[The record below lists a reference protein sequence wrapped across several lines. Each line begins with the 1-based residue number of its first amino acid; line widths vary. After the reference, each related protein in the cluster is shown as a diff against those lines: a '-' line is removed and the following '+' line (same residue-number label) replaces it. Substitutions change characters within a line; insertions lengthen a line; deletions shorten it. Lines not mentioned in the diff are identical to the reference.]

1 MLVEFSVKN
10 FLSFNESMTFSMVGS
25 KPVKELEEDK
35 DISNIFYDPSEKN
48 KILRS
53 AVIYGANGSGKSN
66 LFNAMGFVR
75 RFIQIS
81 ANDSQ
86 ATDEIKV
93 LSFLLNESNNEIPS
107 SFEIILYIENIMYRY
122 GFEADKEKIHSEWLF
137 RLLNEPSAKE
147 TQLFIREFQ
156 TISPNSRS
164 FKEGKGIEDKTRPNA
179 LFLSVAAQFNG
190 EISKSLLNWFKNDF
204 NIISG
209 LENTT
214 TSYTVSKYRKDEIF
228 RNNLIEFFKLT
239 DIGIQDI
246 IVEEQDLNT
255 QDEESND
262 LADTPTQFKDALTN
276 LINVGKKIKNV
287 EAKKISISTLH
298 KKFGNDKSFLG
309 NTALDFSL
317 ESKGTQ
323 KLFSLLGPWLDTLEN
338 GKILIVDELDSR
350 LHPLLTMELVKLF
363 HSKLNKKNAQLVFA
377 SHDTNLLRKDI
388 FRRDQIWFAEK
399 DEFGATDLYSLV
411 EYKINQATAVRNDAS
426 FEKDYLLGKYGGIPF
441 FGDIQN
447 FLNEFIYE
455 QEQV

>member
-147 TQLFIREFQ
+147 TQLFMREFQ

-276 LINVGKKIKNV
+276 LINIGKKIKNV